1 MHPHRQHSWS
11 NQLERRPTFQMRQ
24 VRGVIDVRDVEFSY
38 PAAPDKVGPLGVH
51 LEIAVYI

>member
-1 MHPHRQHSWS
+1 
-11 NQLERRPTFQMRQ
+11 MRQ